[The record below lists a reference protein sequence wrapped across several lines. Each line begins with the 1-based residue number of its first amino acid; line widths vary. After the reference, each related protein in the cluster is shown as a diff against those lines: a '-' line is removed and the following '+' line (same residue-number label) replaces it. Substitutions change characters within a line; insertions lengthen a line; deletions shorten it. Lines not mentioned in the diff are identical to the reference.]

1 MNNNTVKTP
10 LTSLAALLCVAA
22 TASAQ
27 EQNNDT
33 ALRLGAGAV
42 LALIILG
49 TVFLITKKRR
59 AGAAKPPEPEAPL
72 KPIAIHPD
80 NLTTPQKMGPTAFC
94 PPLTEDEHAPG
105 ALLGGRYKVEK
116 VVGRGG
122 MGIVYAAQDTKLG
135 GSVAVK
141 QMRRELAAN
150 ERERK
155 YFMDEA
161 RRMAALRHPNI
172 VELYDMP
179 AEGEEML
186 LVFELV
192 EGYTADDLLR
202 NKGKLPLK
210 EAVAITRQVCA
221 ALSYAH
227 SRKTVHRDIKPSNII
242 VQPDGV
248 TKVMDFGIAAE
259 AKNTISRLTGSVCGT
274 MAYMAPEQELGR
286 YDTRSD
292 IFATGATFYELLT
305 GNIPFVG
312 PNFIGQKRKMEYAPP
327 SKVRP
332 ELTAAVDAIFQK
344 ALQPEREKRYQSM
357 AEMDADLA
365 KLTH

>member
-1 MNNNTVKTP
+1 MNNNTMKTAFV
-10 LTSLAALLCVAA
+10 SLAPLMCAA
-22 TASAQ
+22 AASAQ
-27 EQNNDT
+27 EQGNDT
-33 ALRLGAGAV
+33 VLRLGAGAA
-42 LALIILG
+42 LALIVAG
-49 TVFLITKKRR
+49 GAFLILRKRGTET
-59 AGAAKPPEPEAPL
+59 AQTEPEAPL
-72 KPIAIHPD
+72 KPIEIHPE
-80 NLTTPQKMGPTAFC
+80 NAVSPHKLAPSAFC
-94 PPLTEDEHAPG
+94 PPMTEDELPVG
-105 ALLGGRYKVEK
+105 AVIGGRYRVEK
-116 VVGRGG
+116 VAGRGG

-141 QMRRELAAN
+141 KLRRELADN

-179 AEGEEML
+179 AEGAEMI

-192 EGYTADDLLR
+192 EGYTADDIIR
-202 NKGKLPLK
+202 NKGKIPLK

-227 SRKTVHRDIKPSNII
+227 TRKTVHRDIKPSNII

-292 IFATGATFYELLT
+292 IFATGATFYELIT
-305 GNIPFVG
+305 GSIPFTG
-312 PNFIGQKRKMEYAPP
+312 PNYIGQKRKMEYSPAAKLVPGLP
-327 SKVRP
+327 
-332 ELTAAVDAIFQK
+332 AAVDAIFAK

-365 KLTH
+365 KLTA